1 MTRVSYKLVSYK
13 KKCNINGK
21 RTFLIK
27 EILILMV
34 IDGEKN
40 CLISL
45 EDHIESLHRKDH
57 IECLVND
64 SIATLISLVKNWVG
78 KGKSFLQ
85 NQPRGVFCKTRC
97 F

>member
-1 MTRVSYKLVSYK
+1 
-13 KKCNINGK
+13 
-21 RTFLIK
+21 
-27 EILILMV
+27 MV

-45 EDHIESLHRKDH
+45 EDHIEGLHREDH
-57 IECLVND
+57 IECLAND
-64 SIATLISLVKNWVG
+64 PIVTLISLVKNWVG

-85 NQPRGVFCKTRC
+85 NQPRDAFCKTRC